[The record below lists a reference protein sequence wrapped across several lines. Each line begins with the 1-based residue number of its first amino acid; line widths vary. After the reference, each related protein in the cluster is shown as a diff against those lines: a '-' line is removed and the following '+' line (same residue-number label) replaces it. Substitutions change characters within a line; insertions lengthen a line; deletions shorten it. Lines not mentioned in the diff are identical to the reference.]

1 MTPQEIRLETTRVK
15 TVPEDMKVLIVD
27 DSPLICLRLAALLS
41 DVEGVEIAGYTTDS
55 ALVISSVMSLKPDV
69 VILDIQLGG
78 ASGIDF
84 LRQIRRD
91 HPGIVVV
98 MLTNLADPRYRK
110 TCLEAGAAFFFDKS
124 TPIFELAGAFFA
136 PFPAREQPAA

>member
-1 MTPQEIRLETTRVK
+1 
-15 TVPEDMKVLIVD
+15 MKVLIVD

-55 ALVISSVMSLKPDV
+55 ALVISSVTSLKPDV
-69 VILDIQLGG
+69 VILDIQLVG

-124 TPIFELAGAFFA
+124 TQIFELAALFERLAQEPKSGRIAGQKSLA
-136 PFPAREQPAA
+136 PFDPDPERPPA